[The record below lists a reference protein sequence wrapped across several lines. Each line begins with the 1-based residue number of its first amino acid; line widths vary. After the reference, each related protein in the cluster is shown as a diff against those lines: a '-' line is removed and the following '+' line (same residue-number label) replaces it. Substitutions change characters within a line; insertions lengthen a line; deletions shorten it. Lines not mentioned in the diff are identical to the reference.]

1 MSKKFWKI
9 NNQADNAE
17 EAAELLLYGDIANE
31 TWWGDEATPKQ
42 FAEDIRSLG
51 GKDIVVRI
59 NSGGGDV
66 FAAQAI
72 YNQLKSYAGNVDVV
86 IDGICASAATIVS
99 SAGRSVSM
107 PNNAIFM
114 IHNPSVGVCDWLT
127 AQDLEAMAKQLDK
140 VKQTIVN
147 VYLNRCRN
155 VTEKQL
161 KSMMDKETWLTADE
175 ALSYGFVDYI
185 ADDSAEMKDISNK
198 IVGIRNFKSS
208 ADIRQ
213 MATEKRREWNKMPN
227 SDILNQIKNV
237 IEGVINKSDN
247 AQADPVMAERERM
260 LALDALNDG
269 SEVVAKMVNIAK
281 QNGNTAEEISEY
293 VNAVK
298 TQTANST
305 RNKGIEEIK
314 KLVQDNISSGATQI
328 TAAPVDNTST
338 DIANQDKQKQFDD
351 VLAAMNK

>member
-9 NNQADNAE
+9 NNQVDNADE
-17 EAAELLLYGDIANE
+17 PAELLLYGTIANE
-31 TWWGDEATPKQ
+31 TWWGDEVTPKQ
-42 FAEDIRSLG
+42 FADDIRALG

-72 YNQLKSYAGNVDVV
+72 YNQLKSYTGNVDVA
-86 IDGICASAATIVS
+86 IDGICASAATIIA
-99 SAGRSVSM
+99 SAGKKVCM

-114 IHNPSVGVCDWLT
+114 IHNPSVGICDWLDS
-127 AQDLEAMAKQLDK
+127 AELSKLANQLDK

-147 VYLNRCRN
+147 VYLNRCKN

-161 KSMMDKETWLTADE
+161 QNMMNKETWMTADE
-175 ALSYGFVDYI
+175 ALYYGFIDSI
-185 ADDSAEMKDISNK
+185 NADESAEMADISNK

-208 ADIRQ
+208 ADVRQ
-213 MATEKRREWNKMPN
+213 MVNNRKEDVKMAN
-227 SDILNQIKNV
+227 TDILTQIKNLLNGGSNEPV
-237 IEGVINKSDN
+237 N
-247 AQADPVMAERERM
+247 QADPVIAERERM

-298 TQTANST
+298 AQTINSAKD
-305 RNKGIEEIK
+305 RGIEEIK
-314 KLVQDNISSGATQI
+314 KLVQDNLSSGASQI
-328 TAAPVDNTST
+328 SAAPSDTNDKDVK
-338 DIANQDKQKQFDD
+338 NQEKQKNFDD

>member
-9 NNQADNAE
+9 KNNADNDE
-17 EAAELLLYGDIANE
+17 ESAELLLYGTIANE
-31 TWWGDEATPKQ
+31 TWWGDEVTPKQ
-42 FAEDIRSLG
+42 FADDIRSLG
-51 GKDIVVRI
+51 GKDIIVRI

-86 IDGICASAATIVS
+86 IDGICASAATIIS
-99 SAGRSVSM
+99 CAGKNVSM

-114 IHNPSVGVCDWLT
+114 IHNPSVGVCDWFT
-127 AQDLEAMAKQLDK
+127 AQDLESMAKQLDK

-147 VYLNRCRN
+147 VYLSRCRN
-155 VTEKQL
+155 ATEKQL
-161 KSMMDKETWLTADE
+161 KNMMDKETWLTADE
-175 ALSYGFVDYI
+175 ALSYGFIDSV
-185 ADDSAEMKDISNK
+185 ADVSAEMKDISNK

-213 MATEKRREWNKMPN
+213 MATDKRKEGVEMQKN
-227 SDILNQIKNV
+227 DILTQIKNLLNGGSSEPV
-237 IEGVINKSDN
+237 NQV
-247 AQADPVMAERERM
+247 DPVMAERERM

-269 SEVVAKMVNIAK
+269 SEVVAQMINIAK

-298 TQTANST
+298 TQTANSS
-305 RNKGIEEIK
+305 RDKGIAEIK

-328 TAAPVDNTST
+328 AASPADNTAN
-338 DIANQDKQKQFDD
+338 DIANQEKQKQFDD